1 MKNLLQNLLIFFAL
15 GLCVLLAVQWH
26 RESVLRQQLQRS
38 DKATRSVSETID
50 SLQGDVSRL
59 EAEITRIDGLRQ
71 QIMTDIVAR
80 EAEAARLKAEV
91 KSLGVALTKANLNIT
106 VQNGALKSLASERD
120 DAVQRYNQLAVD
132 YNALVE
138 RWNAQQQALTNATPA
153 LR

>member
-38 DKATRSVSETID
+38 DKTTRSVSETID
-50 SLQGDVSRL
+50 SLQSDVSRL

-71 QIMTDIVAR
+71 QLTTNVIAR

-91 KSLGVALTKANLNIT
+91 ESLGAALTKANQNIT
-106 VQNGALKSLASERD
+106 VQNDALKKLASERD
-120 DAVQRYNQLAVD
+120 GAVQRYNQLAVD

-138 RWNAQQQALTNATPA
+138 RWNAQQQALTNAVRA

>member
-38 DKATRSVSETID
+38 DNTTRSVSETIG
-50 SLQGDVSRL
+50 SLQSDVSRL
-59 EAEITRIDGLRQ
+59 EAEIMRIEGLRQ
-71 QIMTDIVAR
+71 ELATNAVAR
-80 EAEAARLKAEV
+80 EAEVAKLKGEV
-91 KSLGVALTKANLNIT
+91 TSLRDALTKANQNIT
-106 VQNGALKSLASERD
+106 TQNDALKKLAHERD

-132 YNALVE
+132 YNTLVE
-138 RWNAQQQALTNATPA
+138 RWNAQQQALTNAVRT